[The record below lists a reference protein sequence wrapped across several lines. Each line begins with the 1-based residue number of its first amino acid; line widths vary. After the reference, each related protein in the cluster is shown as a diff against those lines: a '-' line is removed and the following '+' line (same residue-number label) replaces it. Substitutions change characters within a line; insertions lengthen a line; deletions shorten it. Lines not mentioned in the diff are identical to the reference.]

1 MALLSISLSL
11 LIFALPAWSR
21 AISGP
26 LKHRSGDPWYPNGA
40 PPSGGP
46 GWPWVTVT
54 TVPQPPQ
61 QIKWVDCHERIPTT
75 VQATTNITAS
85 TPLPPNLC
93 CGELVVPMDY
103 SKLISA
109 DNNITVG
116 FAMVRPPK
124 GTNSSGLIAY
134 HAGGPGIDA
143 ATKAWETAFNQSTT
157 FLGLEDFD
165 LLMMNTRGLEFSTPL
180 NITSGV
186 FFNDPLINHPFPTN
200 ETQYAA
206 YQSAMTNFLMSVN
219 NNTTPAGLM
228 EHVSTNEII
237 QDMDA
242 LRGALGYQK
251 LHFAGVSYGTFVGAA
266 YADRFP
272 DRVGPFVI
280 DAVIPHGMPF
290 QEMIDHQMTAI
301 NRLILRSDAF
311 CMTDPACPFH
321 GQGQGAVVK
330 AWDTLLA
337 QTIKN
342 GSIPAPSCGTGQ
354 PFNGGAP
361 CNTPVTA
368 TDLRFGVHASFR
380 SDSDFP
386 LFNLGVHQALNGN
399 ASLLAYQPLEDVR
412 ETVVSPLLCSDFPI
426 DDSEKNF
433 DGFNQFAL
441 NSQAN
446 DTHSVIYSQ
455 TWQFVLMCA
464 AWPFKVA
471 NQTTLKNDLEI
482 MWVTSDYDL
491 NLPTELTT
499 FAWEQTPNASLVI
512 RHGDVHTSIDF
523 TGTPAGAAA
532 DLAKGFL
539 KTGIMPGAQA
549 NDKVTVIAPGGTRGP
564 VPDPY
569 EVATG
574 LVAADTSVV
583 ENITTS
589 SNPIQNTTETL
600 F

>member
-1 MALLSISLSL
+1 MSLLSISIGLLSL
-11 LIFALPAWSR
+11 ALPAVSSS
-21 AISGP
+21 IPGP
-26 LKHRSGDPWYPNGA
+26 LKHHSGAPWYPKGGR
-40 PPSGGP
+40 PSGGP
-46 GWPWVTVT
+46 GWK

-61 QIKWVDCHERIPTT
+61 QIKWLDCHDRVPTT
-75 VQATTNITAS
+75 VQAVTNITAS
-85 TPLPPNLC
+85 TPLPPNLF

-103 SKLISA
+103 SKRVSA
-109 DNNITVG
+109 QNNITVG

-165 LLMMNTRGLEFSTPL
+165 LLMMNTRGLEYSTPL
-180 NITSGV
+180 NISSGV

-206 YQSAMTNFLMSVN
+206 YQSAMTNFLESVN

-228 EHVSTNEII
+228 AHVSTNEII

-242 LRGALGYQK
+242 LRGVLGYEK
-251 LHFAGVSYGTFVGAA
+251 LHYAGISYGTFVGAA
-266 YADRFP
+266 YAARFP
-272 DRVGPFVI
+272 DRVGRFVI

-311 CMTDPACPFH
+311 CMTDPECPFH
-321 GQGQGAVVK
+321 GQGKGAVAK

-399 ASLLAYQPLEDVR
+399 ASHLAYQPLEDVR
-412 ETVVSPLLCSDFPI
+412 ETVVSPLLCSDFAVE
-426 DDSEKNF
+426 DSWKTF
-433 DGFNQFAL
+433 KGFNQFAL
-441 NSQAN
+441 NSRK
-446 DTHSVIYSQ
+446 DDPHSVIYSQ

-464 AWPFKVA
+464 AWPYKVA
-471 NQTTLKNDLEI
+471 KQTTLKNDLDI

-499 FAWEQTPNASLVI
+499 FAWEQTPKASLVI
-512 RHGDVHTSIDF
+512 RHGDDHTSIDF
-523 TGTPAGAAA
+523 SGTPAGAAA
-532 DLAKGFL
+532 DLTKGFL
-539 KTGIMPGAQA
+539 KTGVMPKAQA
-549 NDKVTVIAPGGTRGP
+549 NSEVTVISPGGHRGA
-564 VPDPY
+564 VPNPY
-569 EVATG
+569 AVATG

-589 SNPIQNTTETL
+589 SNAIQKSTGTL

>member
-1 MALLSISLSL
+1 MAPISLSL
-11 LIFALPAWSR
+11 SLLTLALPAWSR
-21 AISGP
+21 AIP
-26 LKHRSGDPWYPNGA
+26 AQLKQRSGNPWYPNGA

-54 TVPQPPQ
+54 TIPQPPQ
-61 QIKWVDCHERIPTT
+61 KLKWVDCHDRIPTT

-93 CGELVVPMDY
+93 CGEIVVPMDY
-103 SKLISA
+103 SKPISA

-157 FLGLEDFD
+157 FSGLEDFD

-200 ETQYAA
+200 ETEFDA
-206 YQSAMTNFLMSVN
+206 YQSAMTNFLMSIN
-219 NNTTPAGLM
+219 NNTTPAGLLQ
-228 EHVSTNEII
+228 HVSTNEII

-242 LRGALGYQK
+242 LRGALGYEK

-272 DRVGPFVI
+272 DRVGRFVI

-290 QEMIDHQMTAI
+290 QEMIDHQMVAI

-311 CMTDPACPFH
+311 CMTDPECPFH
-321 GQGQGAVVK
+321 GQGQGA
-330 AWDTLLA
+330 
-337 QTIKN
+337 N

-354 PFNGGAP
+354 PFNGGPP
-361 CNTPVTA
+361 CNTPVTVA
-368 TDLRFGVHASFR
+368 DLRFGVNAAFR
-380 SDSDFP
+380 SDADFP

-399 ASLLAYQPLEDVR
+399 ASLLAYQPLEDIR
-412 ETVVSPLLCSDFPI
+412 ETITAPMVCSDFPVE
-426 DDSEKNF
+426 DGWKTF
-433 DGFNQFAL
+433 DGFNSFAL
-441 NSQAN
+441 NSQPN

-455 TWQFVLMCA
+455 TWQLLLMCTV
-464 AWPFKVA
+464 WPFTVA

-512 RHGDVHTSIDF
+512 RHGDDHTSIDF
-523 TGTPAGAAA
+523 SGSPAGTAA
-532 DLAKGFL
+532 DLTKGFL

-549 NDKVTVIAPGGTRGP
+549 DDKVTVIAPGGTRGP

-569 EVATG
+569 SVATG

-583 ENITTS
+583 ESITTS
-589 SNPIQNTTETL
+589 SNAIVNTTETL